1 MAAAL
6 QTYELQLLDL
16 IGEAL
21 AGDLG
26 IDTEALDDAATNT
39 VRNIISALPLRLI
52 DQMGAA
58 TALTAGTG
66 VAITTSKIF
75 GVTRVDANGI
85 VRPAHKVSHVFEE
98 RLEDTDDLMYASPN
112 DPAWFPKNGK
122 VYIKPD
128 PTTSEA
134 GSISAVSY
142 PTIDASADSSVTGF
156 PDELEPL
163 IVLGM
168 LIWVKLREMG
178 LARRDSQTELE
189 AITSSGYLAAF
200 EGDLPVFSPP
210 TAPSMPTLTLVSMT
224 TLPTLTL
231 ESAPT
236 FTGLDLTGISVP
248 VNTLSYTSAGAEPE
262 DTISVTTPL
271 PAYSGPTAFTYDT
284 THIADALTQM
294 QDMMD
299 NSGIGSSDVEAYIDT
314 DKHLTRAG
322 VGIQAIL
329 AEGQRAQASIQ
340 DERAQLQDVVEKI
353 REALGKFTGDANV
366 YQAELAKE
374 IAEARVDVAA
384 YTAKM
389 QDNRNVLDKDI
400 AQLNADIQ
408 NFSAQVRAKAQ
419 EWQLE
424 EVNFKLAKWIGQVQ
438 SQTAGYSALAGSYI
452 SENSTKNQALIGEF
466 GANAGAVVS
475 EYNALVQGGG
485 TEFQSNLSKAMSRLQ
500 QSQVRLQ
507 TMQSFD
513 QKSTMALNEAKML
526 QDNFDK
532 KLEEYKSIRG

>member
-6 QTYELQLLDL
+6 QSYELQLLDL
-16 IGEAL
+16 VGEAL
-21 AGDLG
+21 AASLG
-26 IDTEALDDAATNT
+26 LDTEMLDDAATNA
-39 VRNIISALPLRLI
+39 VRDIISALPLRMI
-52 DQMGAA
+52 EQMGAA

-66 VAITTSKIF
+66 IAITTSKIF

-85 VRPAHKVSHVFEE
+85 VRRARKVNHVFEE
-98 RLEDTDDLMYASPN
+98 RLEDISDLMYASPN

-128 PTTSEA
+128 PTTSQA

-178 LARRDSQTELE
+178 LARRNSQTELE

-200 EGDLPVFSPP
+200 EGDLPVFDPP

-236 FTGLDLTGISVP
+236 FTGLDLMGIAVP

-284 THIADALTQM
+284 THTADALTQM

-314 DKHLTRAG
+314 AKHLDQARMG
-322 VGIQAIL
+322 LQAIL
-329 AEGQRAQASIQ
+329 AEGQRAQTSIQ

-353 REALGKFTGDANV
+353 REALGKFSGETTV
-366 YQAELAKE
+366 FQAELAKE
-374 IAEARVDVAA
+374 VAEASVDVAA

-389 QDNRNVLDKDI
+389 RDNRNILDKDI

-438 SQTAGYSALAGSYI
+438 SQATGYSALAGSYI
-452 SENSTKNQALIGEF
+452 SENSTKNQALIGEH
-466 GANAGAVVS
+466 GSNVRAVVS
-475 EYNALVQGGG
+475 EYSALVQGKG
-485 TEFQSNLSKAMSRLQ
+485 TEFQSKLSKAMSRLQ
-500 QSQVRLQ
+500 QSNVRLQ

-513 QKSTMALNEAKML
+513 QKSIAALNEAKML
-526 QDNFDK
+526 QDKFDK
-532 KLEEYKSIRG
+532 KLDKYKV